1 MRRPDTSKQRLW
13 LGSSEYFDSCG
24 DAAAANSDSHAESF
38 TFGDSMWGYSDS
50 NANRDSYG
58 NSNFDAHTECN
69 SDRHSECNSD
79 AYTKCNTNSDSECNP
94 HTHGDSY
101 PQSDT
106 KGSADTA
113 SSTDA
118 ALSPLANAFGVKK
131 SYKN

>member
-1 MRRPDTSKQRLW
+1 MRRPDTTEQCVW
-13 LGSSEYFDSCG
+13 LGPSEYIDRCG
-24 DAAAANSDSHAESF
+24 DTAAADSNSDAKSF
-38 TFGDSMWGYSDS
+38 TFGDSMRGYSNS
-50 NANRDSYG
+50 NTNCDSYG
-58 NSNFDAHTECN
+58 NSNYY
-69 SDRHSECNSD
+69 